1 MRIPFISR
9 KPEDIESLIKRATRV
24 PSAEV
29 PWPRLRQD
37 VTDEDVRHARARIN
51 AWRNGARPS

>member
-9 KPEDIESLIKRATRV
+9 KPEDIESIIKRATRV

-37 VTDEDVRHARARIN
+37 VTSEDIRQARARIN

>member
-1 MRIPFISR
+1 MRIPFVSR

-37 VTDEDVRHARARIN
+37 VTREDTLRARDRVN
-51 AWRNGARPS
+51 ARRNGARPS